1 MTGEK
6 VYMKTPKWRREHDRK
21 VQKKNTLKNVKR
33 VFLAIFF
40 LIIISGSAYLV
51 LFFPYL
57 KVQDVSVIGA
67 SAEINSQASRA
78 MHEFLDRKVLKF
90 LPTDGIFLFD
100 EQRAE
105 EMLSQIPT
113 IKSADV
119 KWKMPNFLKVEITG
133 SQGILN
139 WCLNSNCF
147 SVDADGKVTGD
158 VLDSS
163 LPIVN
168 ETCSSGEYTVNS
180 QKLQFITNVKKEIK
194 QKMGIDT
201 RDVVLDGCFT
211 QKLALKT
218 DSGFDIYFNTSR
230 SYDEQIL
237 VLQNI
242 FETMSEVERTNL
254 EYIDLQVANKVFY
267 R

>member
-1 MTGEK
+1 MR
-6 VYMKTPKWRREHDRK
+6 TPKWRKEHDRK
-21 VQKKNTLKNVKR
+21 VQKKNALKNVKR
-33 VFLAIFF
+33 VFLTILFF
-40 LIIISGSAYLV
+40 VIISGSAYLV

-57 KVQDVSVIGA
+57 KVQDISVTGA
-67 SAEINSQASRA
+67 SAEVNSQASRA
-78 MHEFLDRKVLKF
+78 MYEFLGRKVLRF

-100 EQRAE
+100 EQLAE
-105 EMLSQIPT
+105 EILCQIPA

-119 KWKMPNFLKVEITG
+119 KWEMPNFLKVSITG
-133 SQGILN
+133 SQGMLN
-139 WCLNSNCF
+139 WCLNNNCF
-147 SVDADGKVTGD
+147 PVDADGKVTGD
-158 VLDSS
+158 ALDSS

-168 ETCSSGEYTVNS
+168 ETCSSGEYTANS

-218 DSGFDIYFNTSR
+218 DNGFDIYFNTSR

-237 VLQNI
+237 VLQNV
-242 FETMSEVERTNL
+242 FETMSDAEKSGL
-254 EYIDLQVANKVFY
+254 EYVDLQVAGKVFY